1 MLKHGKGE
9 KRVSEVREAQGWLED
24 VVQAA
29 WAFAP
34 HEGFE
39 VRAFSSE
46 T

>member
-9 KRVSEVREAQGWLED
+9 KMVYEVREAQGCLED

-29 WAFAP
+29 WSLAP

-39 VRAFSSE
+39 VRALSSE